1 MVRNCHKLSL
11 LESTVIPNFGDG
23 YQVRPMGDWWL
34 VMIGESHTLAQNIW
48 SFELMSPTTK
58 GQQWTQ
64 ISPTQPEHAESRA
77 FIKSCTF
84 WSGNNRE
91 SLNHPLDQLHCGAA
105 AFPLPLA
112 LPFASPFP
120 ASPQISCRCEVLLG
134 MSSSLHL
141 GLPTDDHLYNRGV
154 SNIKKYRLRVFIQII
169 HFYVLLCTFGCSCT
183 AWHPTNI

>member
-1 MVRNCHKLSL
+1 M
-11 LESTVIPNFGDG
+11 ESMVIPNFGDG
-23 YQVRPMGDWWL
+23 YQVRPMADWWL

-48 SFELMSPTTK
+48 SIELMSPTTK